1 MGKEQEKKKKK
12 TAQVVKNENQPK
24 VEKINKQNN
33 NSNKRTETK
42 KEIENKPNNKK
53 TNIKKADSMKKN
65 TGEKDNKK
73 ENIAEKKEEQ
83 FVQAKK
89 NLGNAPEEGKAK
101 KETTEGK
108 EQSKEN
114 KKVAVKPQK
123 VESKKD
129 KKKENKEEILSN
141 KPKENEELNKKE
153 DGKKAD
159 DSSFKQVEYKP
170 KKKRTKLKIFFIIM
184 MIILLIILGLLTIPA
199 IIARN
204 TETIAKGIT
213 INNINVDNINYE
225 EAKEKLLNN
234 EEKVI
239 NSDIKLLIGEYEN
252 SINLSQIG
260 AKYDIDMAV
269 QQAHGIGRTSNL
281 FQDSLDVFKA
291 RFSGTNID
299 LAVKFDDAAVES
311 LFNSI
316 SKEIPGHI
324 VGWSYSVDNKTHT
337 LTITEG
343 KKGIKIDKEETIKIM
358 KEAMLKAIN
367 GEEIPTINLVTVEAE
382 PDPID
387 IDKIHEE
394 VFREPKNAYVTK
406 EPFGVFVHVD
416 GIDFNVEEVK
426 KLVATGK
433 KEYTIELTVTE
444 PEITTKKLGQE
455 AFPDII
461 GKTYKTTY
469 SMGDVNRNTNIEL
482 AAKNVN
488 GIILMP
494 GETFSY
500 NGILGDTTADKGY
513 KPGGAFLNGE
523 VVQSYGGGICQVS
536 STIYNAVLYADLE
549 IVERCNHTFLTGYVP
564 AGLDATVAYGYI
576 DFKFKNNR
584 EYPIK
589 LVVTAKDGVVSA
601 AIRGV
606 KEKDDVDVEL
616 KSVVTSYIA
625 PQVKYQDTNTLKKGK
640 EVVKQSGSSG
650 CRCTVYI
657 TKSKNGKQI
666 SSEVLN
672 NDVYNAQPKIV
683 LRGTK
688 K

>member
-12 TAQVVKNENQPK
+12 TTQVVKNENQPK

-33 NSNKRTETK
+33 NSNKKTETK
-42 KEIENKPNNKK
+42 KKTENKPNNKQ
-53 TNIKKADSMKKN
+53 TNIKKADNVKKN
-65 TGEKDNKK
+65 TGEKNNKK
-73 ENIAEKKEEQ
+73 ENIAENKEEKI
-83 FVQAKK
+83 VQAKK
-89 NLGNAPEEGKAK
+89 NLVNDKKEGKTK
-101 KETTEGK
+101 KGIAEE
-108 EQSKEN
+108 
-114 KKVAVKPQK
+114 KVQ
-123 VESKKD
+123 
-129 KKKENKEEILSN
+129 KKENKQVVANPQKEENKKKEDKKEILSN
-141 KPKENEELNKKE
+141 HKKENDELNKQE

-159 DSSFKQVEYKP
+159 NSSFEQVEYKP
-170 KKKRTKLKIFFIIM
+170 KKKRTKLKIFFIIIM
-184 MIILLIILGLLTIPA
+184 LILLIILGLLTIPA

-204 TETIAKGIT
+204 SEKISTGVLINDIA
-213 INNINVDNINYE
+213 VDNISYE
-225 EAKEKLLNN
+225 EAKDKLAKEAEK
-234 EEKVI
+234 I
-239 NSDIKLLIGEYEN
+239 TTSDIKLVIGEYEN
-252 SINLSQIG
+252 SIDLSQIG
-260 AKYDIDMAV
+260 AKYDIDKAV
-269 QQAHGIGRTSNL
+269 QEAHNIGRTSNV
-281 FQDSLDVFKA
+281 FKGSLDIFKTK
-291 RFSGTNID
+291 FSGKNID
-299 LAVKFDDAAVES
+299 LDVTFDDDAVNS

-324 VGWSYSVDNKTHT
+324 IGWSYSVDNKTHT
-337 LTITEG
+337 LTMTEG
-343 KKGIKIDKEETIKIM
+343 KRGIKIDKDETLRKM
-358 KEAMLKAIN
+358 KEAMLSSLK
-367 GEEIPTINLVTVEAE
+367 GEKIDTIELVTIEAD

-387 IDKIHEE
+387 VDKIHEE

-406 EPFGVFVHVD
+406 DPFGVFVHVD
-416 GIDFNVEEVK
+416 GIDFNVDEVK
-426 KLVATGK
+426 KLVAKGK

-444 PEITTKKLGQE
+444 PEITTKELGQE

-589 LVVTAKDGVVSA
+589 LVVTAKNGVVSA
-601 AIRGV
+601 TIRGV

-625 PQVKYQDTNTLKKGK
+625 PQVKYQDTNTMKKGT
-640 EVVKQSGSSG
+640 EVIKQSGSSG

-657 TKSKNGKQI
+657 TKYKDGKQV
-666 SSEVLN
+666 S
-672 NDVYNAQPKIV
+672 NDVYNDVYSAQPKIV

>member
-1 MGKEQEKKKKK
+1 MGKKRKKK
-12 TAQVVKNENQPK
+12 TTQVVNNDNQKK
-24 VEKINKQNN
+24 VEEVNTQSKV
-33 NSNKRTETK
+33 SNQK
-42 KEIENKPNNKK
+42 
-53 TNIKKADSMKKN
+53 
-65 TGEKDNKK
+65 
-73 ENIAEKKEEQ
+73 AEKKEENIQ
-83 FVQAKK
+83 TKK
-89 NLGNAPEEGKAK
+89 NVGNNEKEKEMK
-101 KETTEGK
+101 KEIN
-108 EQSKEN
+108 EN
-114 KKVAVKPQK
+114 KEKSTDNKQVTVNPQK
-123 VESKKD
+123 VKN
-129 KKKENKEEILSN
+129 KKEINQEGNKESPKIN
-141 KPKENEELNKKE
+141 QKENNELNKNE
-153 DGKKAD
+153 DSKKANN
-159 DSSFKQVEYKP
+159 SSFEQVEYKP
-170 KKKRTKLKIFFIIM
+170 KKKRTKLKIFFIIII
-184 MIILLIILGLLTIPA
+184 IILLMILGLLTIPA

-204 TETIAKGIT
+204 TETIVQGIT

-225 EAKEKLLNN
+225 TAKEKLQSSAD
-234 EEKVI
+234 KAI
-239 NSDIKLLIGEYEN
+239 DSDMRFVIGEYEN
-252 SINLSQIG
+252 SIKLSQIG

-281 FQDSLDVFKA
+281 FQDSLDIFKA
-291 RFSGTNID
+291 RFSGDNID
-299 LAVKFDDAAVES
+299 LKVKFDDDAIES

-324 VGWSYSVDNKTHT
+324 VGWSYSIDNKTHT

-358 KEAMLKAIN
+358 EEAMLKAIN
-367 GEEIPTINLVTVEAE
+367 GGGIPTINLVTVEAE

-387 IDKIHEE
+387 VDKIHEE

-416 GIDFNVEEVK
+416 GIDFNVDEVK

-444 PEITTKKLGQE
+444 PEITTKELGQE

-601 AIRGV
+601 TIRGV
-606 KEKDDVDVEL
+606 KEKDDVEVEL

-625 PQVKYQDTNTLKKGK
+625 PQVKYKDTNTLKKGK

-657 TKSKNGKQI
+657 TKYKDGKQV
-666 SSEVLN
+666 SN
-672 NDVYNAQPKIV
+672 DAYNDVYSAQPKIV